1 MLSRLGEPIPTD
13 IFSDSIVTPIRVVE
27 SYHIIDNGELWL
39 LMIMISGHFAFDKPH
54 NLYIGTAIQNPDRM
68 ILECYL
74 QAGKIAAEVR
84 ETARKKYHVGLT
96 LFEICESVE
105 AQIRSLNAEPAF
117 PVNTSLNEIA
127 AHYTAE
133 PNDATLVK
141 EGDVLK
147 IDIGVHI
154 DGYIADTAVT
164 VCYDPQYEAL
174 VSTAE
179 MALGEAVRMARAN
192 TKASDIGRVIETT
205 ITKFGFKPIQNLSGH
220 SLQQYTIHA
229 GKSIPN
235 IWTRGSSLSLLE
247 NEAYAIE
254 PFITTRDGQGI
265 VYEGKTKN
273 IFGITSRKPVKNKEV
288 DDLLDL
294 IWSRYRTLPFALRW
308 LTDKYEEKDLRRLA
322 DVLIRKKNVHA
333 YPILVEGHSK
343 IVVQAEHTLIPTE
356 SSANIITL

>member
-1 MLSRLGEPIPTD
+1 MSLAQQKMNFG
-13 IFSDSIVTPIRVVE
+13 
-27 SYHIIDNGELWL
+27 
-39 LMIMISGHFAFDKPH
+39 
-54 NLYIGTAIQNPDRM
+54 
-68 ILECYL
+68 CYV

-84 ETARKKYHVGLT
+84 DRTRKKYHVGST

-105 AQIRSLNAEPAF
+105 AQIRSMNAEPAF
-117 PVNTSLNEIA
+117 PVNTSVNEIA

-133 PNDATLVK
+133 PNDTTVVK

-164 VCYDPQYEAL
+164 VCYDPKYESL

-179 MALGEAVRMARAN
+179 TALGEAVRIARAN
-192 TKASDIGRVIETT
+192 TKASDIGKVIETT

-235 IWTRGSSLSLLE
+235 IWTRGSSFALLPD
-247 NEAYAIE
+247 EAYAIE
-254 PFITTRDGQGI
+254 PFVTTKDGQGV

-273 IFGITSRKPVKNKEV
+273 IFSITSRKPVKDKET
-288 DDLLDL
+288 DNLLGIL
-294 IWSRYRTLPFALRW
+294 WSRYKTLPFALRW
-308 LTDKYEEKDLRRLA
+308 LIDKYDEKDLRRLV
-322 DVLIRKKNVHA
+322 DMLIRKKNVHA
-333 YPILVEGHSK
+333 YPILVEGHNK
-343 IVVQAEHTLIPTE
+343 IVVQAEHTLIPAA
-356 SSANIITL
+356 SGVNVITL